1 MSPPKTRRLVPSTLS
16 HMEPPSSGGSS
27 SSSSGEGR
35 ITGGVVDASRT
46 ITGLTG
52 FLARMSTECGA
63 CGGAITKGVDAIT
76 RGPSGGS
83 CHVHLQCA
91 GGDSRSHQHQNR
103 CSVPGGSGAQRGS
116 VASAHGAMAPRRL
129 EPDLK
134 DAGTAAVVGGGTA
147 AVSMGASG
155 MAGTPGSLAVPPG
168 SWAKL
173 MEGIARELAKLGPDV
188 EPRVAIRAALDSL
201 FPGAGAMESATRNL
215 LWLKWC
221 NFVGLPFP
229 FRYMLE
235 ALGAMDVVSARTMVE
250 LPRCR
255 IEQMDALIDA
265 DIAAAAAA
273 GSATVV
279 PVPSPPTK
287 LVMSL
292 SKAVTCMLKA
302 KAMLWDGSR

>member
-35 ITGGVVDASRT
+35 VTGGVDASRT

-103 CSVPGGSGAQRGS
+103 CSVPGDSGAQRGS
-116 VASAHGAMAPRRL
+116 AAAAHGAMAPRRL

-134 DAGTAAVVGGGTA
+134 DAGVAAVTAGGAA
-147 AVSMGASG
+147 AVADRAAG
-155 MAGTPGSLAVPPG
+155 MAEPLDSWAAPPG
-168 SWAKL
+168 SWVKL

-265 DIAAAAAA
+265 DIISAAAAAAA
-273 GSATVV
+273 GSAAVV
-279 PVPSPPTK
+279 PPPTK